1 MNPWIKR
8 LLALC
13 LAVSLL
19 LGGCAAPDL
28 DGFWQGLQNIIH
40 TGMATPFA
48 EMEYTRPDVDAVV
61 NQAAKAA
68 ALSQT
73 ETDAKALMEEVYT
86 CYEIY
91 YSFYTNYMLAN
102 IYYCTDMTSSYWEE
116 EYNHCLS
123 AANEADA
130 AMDSLLYELA
140 DCSLREELE
149 QDAFFGEGFF
159 DAYQGNSLWDETFS
173 ALIEEETELLALY
186 YDLSA
191 QALEETS
198 YSDAYFTKWGIQ
210 FECLFAELVNLR
222 RQIARYAGYESYVEF
237 AYDYY
242 YHRDFSPQQT
252 ADYLTQIRQELSQLY
267 AAVPSAVWD
276 AGRNRSPENQTLEYV
291 ESFADKMGGTMADA
305 FALMKS
311 AGLYNISVS
320 DKKYPVS
327 FEVYLPSYFAPYVF
341 MDAQGTAA
349 DKLTFSHEFGH
360 FCSDY
365 AASGSAAGTDV
376 AEVFSQAMEYLGLC
390 YTDNAQ
396 PLEKMKLADSLCLM
410 VEQSAYA
417 TFEHRLYTADGELTV
432 ENIRAIYESAAKESG
447 IAAGDWDCRDYVMVP
462 HFFTNPLYVIS
473 YVISNDAAMQLYEAE
488 LETPGAGL
496 ALLEDGLVSQQTSI
510 LAFLEETGLES
521 PFHPSRAK
529 ELADIFQDGIW

>member
-13 LAVSLL
+13 LAVCLL

-28 DGFWQGLQNIIH
+28 YSFWQGLQSIIH
-40 TGMATPFA
+40 TGMATPFS
-48 EMEYTRPDVDAVV
+48 EMEYSRPDPDAVAA
-61 NQAAKAA
+61 QAARTA

-73 ETDAKALMEEVYT
+73 ETDVDTLMEEVYT

-91 YSFYTNYMLAN
+91 YSFYTNYMLSH
-102 IYYCTDMTSSYWEE
+102 IHYCTDMTNSYWEG
-116 EYNHCLS
+116 EYNYCLG

-149 QDAFFGEGFF
+149 RDAFFGADFF
-159 DAYQGNSLWDETFS
+159 QAYQGNTLWDDTFS
-173 ALIEEETELLALY
+173 ALIEEEAELLALY

-191 QALEETS
+191 QAMEDTS

-210 FECLFAELVNLR
+210 FECLFLELVNLR
-222 RQIARYAGYESYVEF
+222 REIARYAGYENYVAF
-237 AYDYY
+237 AYDFY
-242 YHRDFSPQQT
+242 YHRDFTPEE
-252 ADYLTQIRQELSQLY
+252 AGDYLTQIRQELSGLY
-267 AAVPSAVWD
+267 ATVPSAVWE
-276 AGRNRSPENQTLEYV
+276 AGRKRSSESQTLEYV
-291 ESFADKMGGTMADA
+291 GAFSDKMGGTMADA
-305 FALMKS
+305 FALMKN
-311 AGLYNISVS
+311 AGLYNISAS

-341 MDAQGTAA
+341 VDAQGTAA
-349 DKLTFSHEFGH
+349 DKLTLAHEFGH

-376 AEVFSQAMEYLGLC
+376 AEIFSQAMEYLSLC
-390 YTDNAQ
+390 YTDDAQ
-396 PLEKMKLADSLCLM
+396 ALEKMKLADSLCLM

-417 TFEHRLYTADGELTV
+417 SFEHRLYTAEEELTV
-432 ENIRAIYESAAKESG
+432 EGIRAIYEAVGKESG
-447 IAAGDWDCRDYVMVP
+447 FDTGDWDCRDYVMVP

-473 YVISNDAAMQLYEAE
+473 YVVSNDAAMQIYEAE
-488 LETPGAGL
+488 RKDSGAGRSV
-496 ALLEDGLVSQQTSI
+496 LENGLVSQQVSI
-510 LAFLEETGLES
+510 LAFLEDTGLES
-521 PFHPSRAK
+521 PFRPGRAK
-529 ELADIFQDGIW
+529 ELASIFRDGIW